1 MTAKEYLQQAIR
13 LDERINSKIAQ
24 LDSLNELATKCTS
37 TISDMPKNPSP
48 SMSRLEDVVV
58 KIADLQADINSDI
71 NTLVDLKRE
80 MTHVIK
86 AVDDV
91 DCRLLLEFRYLC
103 GHSWE
108 EIAVELGY
116 TTRNIHYLHRQ
127 ALKLITVPE

>member
-58 KIADLQADINSDI
+58 KIVDLQADINSDI